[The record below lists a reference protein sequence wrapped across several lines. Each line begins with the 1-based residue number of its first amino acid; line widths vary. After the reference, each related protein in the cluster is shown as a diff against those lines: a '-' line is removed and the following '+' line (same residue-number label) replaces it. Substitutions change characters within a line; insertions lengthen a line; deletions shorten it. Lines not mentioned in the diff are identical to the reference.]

1 MLGVAFLTSAIVSDS
16 EVPSVDSRRD
26 SMISDNPD
34 CSARRLDGGGW
45 SNYQTSETLWGPQDG
60 LNVRQRSAVPSD
72 IGTYSAND
80 GFKRNLSPRQDQGAV
95 RTPAAPTNNHRDIP
109 GSVFNDVDFTP
120 SSVERLGKIV
130 EDGHITTP
138 MKPAPVVIGRPGPA
152 ITVRD
157 VPTAVCPLP
166 KPQVSKK
173 SPPLGGGK
181 ESLTQ
186 RLHDPGILDETSKS
200 VRTSPN
206 NAIKIISHLKSNSN
220 PHQSPA
226 ETLESSSPQN
236 MRPTKTEVHVQNMF
250 SSGKGFASCRPRPP
264 KETSSSESLLDSV
277 ANPAEVTPRWQRIGM
292 DLAIL
297 LALLFTI
304 LWPWVF
310 FWVVEAKKGLQMYG
324 RLAETIDQYPQLVAI
339 VVTLIGTI
347 NRLIATFLFGL
358 TIVRLGQELIA
369 ASIRQEV
376 TVFGVTALLAF
387 RHMSMV
393 WGIGQLRQMKNGR
406 GRWAILA
413 LLLAAL
419 GAFALVPSG
428 TVSLIT
434 PGQFNKTAELRGAE
448 LDFTST
454 DPGCLTWLEANR
466 VVNKCDW
473 TNFAGT
479 QFTKCLGEN
488 QILDVLDSG
497 RTNMLSVLGINNGTS
512 SLDQL
517 GGEGGIRFLG
527 SPKGVL
533 PIGPN
538 GIPAFN
544 TLVTESNPF
553 VDDAIRRRMVSY
565 NYTLN
570 QQGLESRVT
579 CSYENSSPI
588 KYRNISNINT
598 TRIISA
604 FGTCD
609 PGAGLEDVLED
620 VPEYVTLDTPNT
632 LTFWA
637 CKQTPQPGS
646 KDSTYFLY
654 LRGRAK
660 YATSIGNITCQISP
674 VRARDYSVEY
684 LSLPQYFT
692 SEAIISV
699 AAQPT
704 TFNRHIEGPLIAL
717 GNIIWESQSWSTNV
731 VAEAVFS
738 LGAKNL
744 NLPTLE
750 QHPKYLSLFEKMIEG
765 MLEYEVGLSR
775 P

>member
-1 MLGVAFLTSAIVSDS
+1 M
-16 EVPSVDSRRD
+16 
-26 SMISDNPD
+26 
-34 CSARRLDGGGW
+34 
-45 SNYQTSETLWGPQDG
+45 
-60 LNVRQRSAVPSD
+60 RS
-72 IGTYSAND
+72 
-80 GFKRNLSPRQDQGAV
+80 
-95 RTPAAPTNNHRDIP
+95 
-109 GSVFNDVDFTP
+109 
-120 SSVERLGKIV
+120 
-130 EDGHITTP
+130 
-138 MKPAPVVIGRPGPA
+138 
-152 ITVRD
+152 
-157 VPTAVCPLP
+157 
-166 KPQVSKK
+166 
-173 SPPLGGGK
+173 
-181 ESLTQ
+181 
-186 RLHDPGILDETSKS
+186 
-200 VRTSPN
+200 
-206 NAIKIISHLKSNSN
+206 
-220 PHQSPA
+220 
-226 ETLESSSPQN
+226 
-236 MRPTKTEVHVQNMF
+236 TKAEVHVQSMF

-264 KETSSSESLLDSV
+264 KDTSSSESLLDSV
-277 ANPAEVTPRWQRIGM
+277 ANPAEVTPRWQRIGV

-310 FWVVEAKKGLQMYG
+310 FWVVEAKQGLQMYG

-358 TIVRLGQELIA
+358 MIARLGQELIA
-369 ASIRQEV
+369 ARIRQEV
-376 TVFGVTALLAF
+376 AVFGLTLPAF
-387 RHMSMV
+387 CDMSMV
-393 WGIGQLRQMKNGR
+393 RGIRQLTQMKNMKGR
-406 GRWAILA
+406 LAMLA

-428 TVSLIT
+428 TAGLIT
-434 PGQFNKTAELRGAE
+434 PGQFNKTAELRGTE

-473 TNFAGT
+473 TKFADT
-479 QFTKCLGEN
+479 QFTQCLGEN

-512 SLDQL
+512 SLHQL
-517 GGEGGIRFLG
+517 GGKGGIRFLG

-533 PIGPN
+533 PIGPDD
-538 GIPAFN
+538 ILAFK
-544 TLVTESNPF
+544 TLETRSNPF

-620 VPEYVTLDTPNT
+620 VPEYVMLDTPNT
-632 LTFWA
+632 LTSWA

-646 KDSTYFLY
+646 QDSTYFLY

-674 VRARDYSVEY
+674 LRARDYSVEY

-692 SEAIISV
+692 PEAIISV

-704 TFNRHIEGPLIAL
+704 TFYRYIEGPLIGL

-744 NLPTLE
+744 NLSTLE